1 MAKKLK
7 KDREEKV
14 KVFRILKIDEIIRCG
29 KFPNA
34 SYLCKKFEVSRSTIM
49 RDIDF
54 LRDRYNAP
62 LEYDEEKRG
71 YYYTDPTF
79 FIKSVML
86 SEGDLF
92 AVSAVIPLSAYARI
106 RIQIARR

>member
-14 KVFRILKIDEIIRCG
+14 KVFRILKIDEIIRSG

-62 LEYDEEKRG
+62 HIITSLTTSVIFN
-71 YYYTDPTF
+71 YYRTVHR
-79 FIKSVML
+79 IS
-86 SEGDLF
+86 SLF
-92 AVSAVIPLSAYARI
+92 C
-106 RIQIARR
+106 Q

>member
-1 MAKKLK
+1 MAKSVK

-14 KVFRILKIDEIIRCG
+14 KVFRILKIDEIIRGG

-54 LRDRYNAP
+54 LRDRYTTLRLNMMR
-62 LEYDEEKRG
+62 K
-71 YYYTDPTF
+71 
-79 FIKSVML
+79 
-86 SEGDLF
+86 
-92 AVSAVIPLSAYARI
+92 SAVIIIPI
-106 RIQIARR
+106 RRFL